1 MVNKRRLLTKMASRM
16 CKNMKHAPHTTWA
29 VPTIRK
35 MRASTASSG
44 EDIDEDLEGDVIES

>member
-1 MVNKRRLLTKMASRM
+1 MASRM

-29 VPTIRK
+29 VPTMRK

-44 EDIDEDLEGDVIES
+44 EDIDEDLDGDVIES